1 MLRINRGAICVK
13 WSPLENKFAVGT
25 GSRVI
30 AICYYDDDNK
40 WWASK
45 SIKKPIRS
53 SVLSLSWH
61 PNNYLIGNIL
71 LININYAFLAA
82 GTSDHKCR
90 VFSAYLKQIESRPS
104 VSVWVEELKV
114 SLLFR
119 RMNGAVACRLVSFWL
134 SMALLM
140 VAGFTMLP
148 STPMVLLLPG
158 SRTIL
163 ASGMLRP
170 VDLHFLHWPL
180 IFPFLGVTGLRQ
192 TLLLLWALI
201 AR

>member
-61 PNNYLIGNIL
+61 PNNYLIGNFFL
-71 LININYAFLAA
+71 LIMFNLLVY
-82 GTSDHKCR
+82 
-90 VFSAYLKQIESRPS
+90 SRRD
-104 VSVWVEELKV
+104 V
-114 SLLFR
+114 
-119 RMNGAVACRLVSFWL
+119 
-134 SMALLM
+134 
-140 VAGFTMLP
+140 
-148 STPMVLLLPG
+148 
-158 SRTIL
+158 
-163 ASGMLRP
+163 
-170 VDLHFLHWPL
+170 
-180 IFPFLGVTGLRQ
+180 
-192 TLLLLWALI
+192 
-201 AR
+201 